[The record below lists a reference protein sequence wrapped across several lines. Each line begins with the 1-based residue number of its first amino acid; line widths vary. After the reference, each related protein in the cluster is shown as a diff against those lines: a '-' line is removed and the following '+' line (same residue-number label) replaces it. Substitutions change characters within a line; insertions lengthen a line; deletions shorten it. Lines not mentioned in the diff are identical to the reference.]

1 MEKIIRLYPAKV
13 KVSGNS
19 AWQTKDIQKML
30 DFTKSLKNKAII
42 HFMSSTG
49 VRVGAITDL
58 RLRHL
63 RDMPDNCKMVLI
75 YGDSTEEYQTF
86 LTPEASK
93 SLDDY
98 LDERKQ
104 LGEIFDNDS
113 ILFRSNFVLV
123 FAKPNL

>member
-1 MEKIIRLYPAKV
+1 
-13 KVSGNS
+13 
-19 AWQTKDIQKML
+19 
-30 DFTKSLKNKAII
+30 
-42 HFMSSTG
+42 
-49 VRVGAITDL
+49 
-58 RLRHL
+58 
-63 RDMPDNCKMVLI
+63 MPDNCKMVLI
-75 YGDSTEEYQTF
+75 YGDFTEEYQTF